1 MIAGIS
7 AKRMGLD
14 ALLVEKNR
22 LGGSLWHKPT
32 VEDHPIL
39 SSDLTGQKMASMTTA
54 AARMLNLLIIK
65 ETVVSAV
72 KSSDGAFEVK
82 TGQREYR
89 CDCVIAATGRAP
101 GWQKVEGEEELFRQG
116 VFYFNDEVEPS
127 IAGKSV
133 LVIGE
138 DDYYAI
144 DRALLAAK
152 MAKKV
157 YFVSERPKSELC
169 RTDLET
175 LLKAGLVET
184 ICGRKRKRFTKTETG
199 IAALFERSD
208 GAETLIE
215 ADSVIL
221 YGKTRP
227 NDDYLPA
234 EARGENASDL
244 YGATKIPGLY
254 LIGDMRRSRG
264 WSAPACVGDAI
275 AAVKLI
281 YADKMKRS

>member
-1 MIAGIS
+1 LLAGIS

-32 VEDHPIL
+32 VEDHPVQ
-39 SSDLTGQKMASMTTA
+39 SFDLTGQKMASMTTA

-65 ETVVSAV
+65 ETVVSTV
-72 KSSDGAFEVK
+72 KSFDGAFEVK

-89 CDCVIAATGRAP
+89 SDYVIAATGRAP
-101 GWQKVEGEEELFRQG
+101 AWEKVEGEEELLGRG
-116 VFYFNDEVEPS
+116 IFYFNDEIEPS
-127 IAGKSV
+127 TIGKII

-138 DDYYAI
+138 DENAA

-157 YFVSERPKSELC
+157 YFVSPRPKSELC
-169 RTDLET
+169 RSDLER
-175 LLKAGLVET
+175 LSKAGVET
-184 ICGRKRKRFTKTETG
+184 ICAHSRKRFIKTNNG
-199 IAALFERSD
+199 VAALFSGSD
-208 GAETLIE
+208 GSEISFE
-215 ADSVIL
+215 ADSVLL

-227 NDDYLPA
+227 NDDFLPP

-254 LIGDMRRSRG
+254 LIGDMRRDRG